1 MKKIL
6 SIIAVLVWTV
16 AAFAQEPR
24 LHQRLELVEI
34 DVDEGDTQLE
44 VFSVPDDGQNHYFL
58 SVGNLGIGDA
68 IFQVQFDPL
77 FELFLPLGD
86 TLSDA
91 MDALA
96 QLQDLFKESP
106 GTGLELQGCLA
117 VGVPKEDLEPV
128 KVTYRKVLLSR
139 MLEFAVERDGYLR
152 ATHIPRSA
160 FNSLVSSLKLYRRI
174 HPNEQ

>member
-1 MKKIL
+1 MKKL
-6 SIIAVLVWTV
+6 FSIIAVLVWTV

-24 LHQRLELVEI
+24 LPQRLELVEI

-44 VFSVPDDGQNHYFL
+44 VFSVPVDGQNHYYL
-58 SVGNLGIGDA
+58 SVGNLGFGDA
-68 IFQVQFDPL
+68 VIQVQLDPL

-91 MDALA
+91 MDALT

-117 VGVPKEDLEPV
+117 VGVPKEDIEPV
-128 KVTYRKVLLSR
+128 RVTYRRILLSR

-160 FNSLVSSLKLYRRI
+160 LNSLVSSLKLYRRI